1 MNHGLKLHPDGTLE
15 ITMSKGKKVGRVLV
29 CEAGTQNGSL
39 YYPECDVLDTNDVIY
54 RQDPIDACK
63 HAWAKGL
70 EPSQYIEILPSAE
83 PERKTGKW
91 IWQIE
96 NRYVCSECG
105 HHTQVD
111 ELFEEPMYA
120 FCPYCSTSMLD
131 EDGNVRYE
139 R

>member
-1 MNHGLKLHPDGTLE
+1 MIQIDMEKPNHCLHCPMRNSDDECVLIQE
-15 ITMSKGKKVGRVLV
+15 INTSWDWEEQYANCPLQEVDPGRKK
-29 CEAGTQNGSL
+29 
-39 YYPECDVLDTNDVIY
+39 
-54 RQDPIDACK
+54 
-63 HAWAKGL
+63 
-70 EPSQYIEILPSAE
+70 
-83 PERKTGKW
+83 GKW

>member
-1 MNHGLKLHPDGTLE
+1 MRL
-15 ITMSKGKKVGRVLV
+15 
-29 CEAGTQNGSL
+29 
-39 YYPECDVLDTNDVIY
+39 
-54 RQDPIDACK
+54 IDADTFK
-63 HAWAKGL
+63 KWLL
-70 EPSQYIEILPSAE
+70 ENSINEREEKESLQIGIWIDAFPSAE
-83 PERKTGKW
+83 PERKKGKW
-91 IWQIE
+91 IWQTE

>member
-1 MNHGLKLHPDGTLE
+1 MRTFTENEKISMDLISRQAAITTSLEFIVEYLGGAFDEDFQKELKKRLE
-15 ITMSKGKKVGRVLV
+15 
-29 CEAGTQNGSL
+29 A
-39 YYPECDVLDTNDVIY
+39 
-54 RQDPIDACK
+54 
-63 HAWAKGL
+63 
-70 EPSQYIEILPSAE
+70 LPPTE
-83 PERKTGKW
+83 PEQEKGKW